1 MAWKYTAWKQM
12 ARYSKHHVNVAL
24 TILHG
29 WFFTLLA
36 SRVVLDQEADLHETK
51 LQTEHYLVYGG
62 ESRSF
67 FFKITMHE
75 VYNFFHNLMKIH
87 IDA

>member
-1 MAWKYTAWKQM
+1 M

-67 FFKITMHE
+67 FLKLPCMKYTI
-75 VYNFFHNLMKIH
+75 FFTTS
-87 IDA
+87 